1 MKKITCLICARGGSK
16 GLKNKNIKKFHGKP
30 LIEWT
35 FKIAKSINK
44 FSNIILSTDSQ
55 KIAKIAKKNRIEV
68 PFLRPKNLAKD
79 NSKEINVWKH
89 ALKYLKKIDK
99 FPDML
104 VILPVTSPLRKK
116 KHIHQAIKKFEK
128 SKSDALITIKESDR
142 NPYFN
147 MIKLNKN
154 KHAQIVNSKK
164 KSFAR
169 RQDAPKVFSIS
180 TICFIF
186 KPKFILKTKNIFNGK
201 VSTILFDKKYS
212 VDIDDNYDFVIAE
225 TLFKKKISI

>member
-16 GLKNKNIKKFHGKP
+16 GLKNKNIKKFHGKH

-35 FKIAKSINK
+35 FKIAKSIDK
-44 FSNIILSTDSQ
+44 FTNIVLSTDSQ

-99 FPDML
+99 FPDIL

-116 KHIHQAIKKFEK
+116 IHIDQAIKKFEK

-147 MIKLNKN
+147 MVKLNKN
-154 KHAQIVNSKK
+154 KHAQIVNNKK
-164 KSFAR
+164 KNMQEDRMLPRCIAC
-169 RQDAPKVFSIS
+169 QQYV
-180 TICFIF
+180 
-186 KPKFILKTKNIFNGK
+186 
-201 VSTILFDKKYS
+201 LF
-212 VDIDDNYDFVIAE
+212 
-225 TLFKKKISI
+225 